1 MLNLNDKEK
10 MLLQDEKSGEELCI
24 EKYKKYSEEA
34 SDPELKSLF
43 KELMTKEQDH
53 LKTLN
58 EMLSGTVPPLNN
70 QQGQQSQQSTA
81 QSQQNQTTTINENS
95 TNFKQDKIICQD
107 SLAGEKYVSSTYN
120 TTIFEI
126 RDTNAR
132 QVLNHIQKEEQEH
145 GEKIY
150 NYMQAHNMY
159 N

>member
-1 MLNLNDKEK
+1 MLNLNDKER
-10 MLLQDEKSGEELCI
+10 MLLQDEKAGEELCI

-34 SDPELKSLF
+34 SDPELKNLF
-43 KELMTKEQDH
+43 KELMSKEEDH

-58 EMLSGTVPPLNN
+58 QMLTGTVPTLN
-70 QQGQQSQQSTA
+70 T
-81 QSQQNQTTTINENS
+81 QQNQQNS
-95 TNFKQDKIICQD
+95 NTNVSSANVDNKNQINFKQDKIICQD

-120 TTIFEI
+120 STIFEM

-150 NYMQAHNMY
+150 NYMQSHNTY

>member
-1 MLNLNDKEK
+1 MLNLNDKER
-10 MLLQDEKSGEELCI
+10 MLLQDEKAGEELCI

-34 SDPELKSLF
+34 SDPELKNLF
-43 KELMTKEQDH
+43 KELMSKEEDH

-58 EMLSGTVPPLNN
+58 QMLTGTVPTLNT
-70 QQGQQSQQSTA
+70 QQK
-81 QSQQNQTTTINENS
+81 QQNQQNS
-95 TNFKQDKIICQD
+95 NTNVSSANVDNKNQINFKQDKIICQD

-120 TTIFEI
+120 STIFEM

-150 NYMQAHNMY
+150 NYMQSHKMY

>member
-1 MLNLNDKEK
+1 MLNLNDKER
-10 MLLQDEKSGEELCI
+10 MLLQDEKAGEELCI

-34 SDPELKSLF
+34 SDPELKNLF
-43 KELMTKEQDH
+43 KELMSKEEDH

-58 EMLSGTVPPLNN
+58 QMLTGTVPTLN
-70 QQGQQSQQSTA
+70 T
-81 QSQQNQTTTINENS
+81 QQNQQNS
-95 TNFKQDKIICQD
+95 NTNVSSANVDNKNQINFKQDKIICQD

-120 TTIFEI
+120 STIFET

-150 NYMQAHNMY
+150 NYMQSHNMY

>member
-1 MLNLNDKEK
+1 MLNLNDKER
-10 MLLQDEKSGEELCI
+10 MLLQDEKAGEELCI

-34 SDPELKSLF
+34 SDPELKNLF
-43 KELMTKEQDH
+43 KELMSKEEDH

-58 EMLSGTVPPLNN
+58 QMLTGTVPTLN
-70 QQGQQSQQSTA
+70 T
-81 QSQQNQTTTINENS
+81 QQNQQNS
-95 TNFKQDKIICQD
+95 NTNVSSANVDNKNQINFKQDKIICQD

-120 TTIFEI
+120 ITIFEM

-150 NYMQAHNMY
+150 NYMQSHNMY

>member
-1 MLNLNDKEK
+1 MLNLNDKER
-10 MLLQDEKSGEELCI
+10 MLLQDEKAGEELCI

-34 SDPELKSLF
+34 SNPELKNLF
-43 KELMTKEQDH
+43 KELMSKEEDH

-58 EMLSGTVPPLNN
+58 QMLTGTVPTLNT
-70 QQGQQSQQSTA
+70 QQK
-81 QSQQNQTTTINENS
+81 QQNQQNS
-95 TNFKQDKIICQD
+95 NTNVSSANVDNKNQINFKQDKIICQD

-120 TTIFEI
+120 STIFEM

-150 NYMQAHNMY
+150 NYMQSHNMY

>member
-1 MLNLNDKEK
+1 MLNLNGKER
-10 MLLQDEKSGEELCI
+10 MLLQDEKAGEELCI

-34 SDPELKSLF
+34 SDPELKKLF
-43 KELMTKEQDH
+43 KELMSKEEDH

-58 EMLSGTVPPLNN
+58 QMLTGTVPTLNT
-70 QQGQQSQQSTA
+70 QQK
-81 QSQQNQTTTINENS
+81 QQNQQNS
-95 TNFKQDKIICQD
+95 NTNVSSANVDNKNQINFKQDKIICQD

-120 TTIFEI
+120 STIFEM

-150 NYMQAHNMY
+150 NYMQSHNMY

>member
-1 MLNLNDKEK
+1 MLNLNDKER
-10 MLLQDEKSGEELCI
+10 MLLQDEKEGEELCI

-34 SDPELKSLF
+34 SDPELKNLF
-43 KELMTKEQDH
+43 KELMSKEEDH

-58 EMLSGTVPPLNN
+58 QMLTGTVPTLNT
-70 QQGQQSQQSTA
+70 QQK
-81 QSQQNQTTTINENS
+81 QQNQQNS
-95 TNFKQDKIICQD
+95 NTNVSSANVDNKNQINFKQDKIICQD

-120 TTIFEI
+120 STIFEM

-150 NYMQAHNMY
+150 NYMQSHNMY

>member
-1 MLNLNDKEK
+1 MLNLNDKER
-10 MLLQDEKSGEELCI
+10 MVLQDEKAGEELCI

-34 SDPELKSLF
+34 SDPELKNLF
-43 KELMTKEQDH
+43 KELMSKEEDH

-58 EMLSGTVPPLNN
+58 QMLTGTVPTLN
-70 QQGQQSQQSTA
+70 T
-81 QSQQNQTTTINENS
+81 QQNQQNS
-95 TNFKQDKIICQD
+95 NTNVSSANVDNKNQINFKQDKIICQD

-120 TTIFEI
+120 STIFEM

-150 NYMQAHNMY
+150 NYMQSHNMY

>member
-1 MLNLNDKEK
+1 MLILIDKER
-10 MLLQDEKSGEELCI
+10 MFLQDEKAGEELCI

-34 SDPELKSLF
+34 SDPELKNLF
-43 KELMTKEQDH
+43 KELMSKEEDH

-58 EMLSGTVPPLNN
+58 QMLTGTVPTLNT
-70 QQGQQSQQSTA
+70 QQK
-81 QSQQNQTTTINENS
+81 QQNQQNS
-95 TNFKQDKIICQD
+95 NTNVSSANVDNKNQINFKQDKIICQD

-120 TTIFEI
+120 STIFEM

-150 NYMQAHNMY
+150 NYMQSHNMY

>member
-1 MLNLNDKEK
+1 MLNLNDKER
-10 MLLQDEKSGEELCI
+10 MLLQDENAGEELCI

-34 SDPELKSLF
+34 SDPELKNLF
-43 KELMTKEQDH
+43 KELMSKEEDH

-58 EMLSGTVPPLNN
+58 QMLTGTVPTLNT
-70 QQGQQSQQSTA
+70 QQK
-81 QSQQNQTTTINENS
+81 QQNQQNS
-95 TNFKQDKIICQD
+95 NTNVSSANVDNKNQINFKQDKIICQD

-120 TTIFEI
+120 STIFEM

-150 NYMQAHNMY
+150 NYMQSHNMY

>member
-1 MLNLNDKEK
+1 MLNLNDKER
-10 MLLQDEKSGEELCI
+10 MLLQDEKAGEELCI

-34 SDPELKSLF
+34 SDPELKNLF
-43 KELMTKEQDH
+43 KELMSKEENH

-58 EMLSGTVPPLNN
+58 QMLTGTVPTLNT
-70 QQGQQSQQSTA
+70 QQK
-81 QSQQNQTTTINENS
+81 QQNQQNS
-95 TNFKQDKIICQD
+95 NTNVSSANVDNKNQINFKQDKIICQD

-120 TTIFEI
+120 STIFEM

-150 NYMQAHNMY
+150 NYMQSHNMY

>member
-1 MLNLNDKEK
+1 MLNLNDKER
-10 MLLQDEKSGEELCI
+10 MLLQDEKAGEELCI

-34 SDPELKSLF
+34 SDPELKNLF
-43 KELMTKEQDH
+43 KELMSKEEDH

-58 EMLSGTVPPLNN
+58 QMLTGTAPTLNT
-70 QQGQQSQQSTA
+70 QQK
-81 QSQQNQTTTINENS
+81 QQNQQNS
-95 TNFKQDKIICQD
+95 NTNVSSANVDNKNQINFKQDKIICQD

-120 TTIFEI
+120 STIFEM

-150 NYMQAHNMY
+150 NYMQSHNMY

>member
-1 MLNLNDKEK
+1 MLNLNDKER
-10 MLLQDEKSGEELCI
+10 MLLQDEKAGEELCI

-34 SDPELKSLF
+34 SDPELKNLF
-43 KELMTKEQDH
+43 KELMSKEEDH

-58 EMLSGTVPPLNN
+58 QMLTGTVPTLN
-70 QQGQQSQQSTA
+70 T
-81 QSQQNQTTTINENS
+81 QQNQQNS
-95 TNFKQDKIICQD
+95 NTNVSSANVDNKNQINFKQDKIICQD

-120 TTIFEI
+120 STIFEM

-150 NYMQAHNMY
+150 NYMQSHNMY

>member
-1 MLNLNDKEK
+1 MLNLNDKER
-10 MLLQDEKSGEELCI
+10 MLLQDEKAGEELCI

-34 SDPELKSLF
+34 SDPELKNHF
-43 KELMTKEQDH
+43 KELMSKEEDH

-58 EMLSGTVPPLNN
+58 QMLTGTVPTLNT
-70 QQGQQSQQSTA
+70 QQK
-81 QSQQNQTTTINENS
+81 QQNQQNS
-95 TNFKQDKIICQD
+95 NTNVSSANVDNKNQINFKQDKIICQD

-120 TTIFEI
+120 STIFEM

-150 NYMQAHNMY
+150 NYMQSHNMY

>member
-1 MLNLNDKEK
+1 MLNLNDKER
-10 MLLQDEKSGEELCI
+10 MLLQDEKAGEELCI

-34 SDPELKSLF
+34 SDPELKNLF
-43 KELMTKEQDH
+43 KELMSKEEDH

-58 EMLSGTVPPLNN
+58 QMLTGTVPTLNT
-70 QQGQQSQQSTA
+70 QQK
-81 QSQQNQTTTINENS
+81 QQNQQNS
-95 TNFKQDKIICQD
+95 NTNVSSANVDNKNQINFKQDKIICQD

-120 TTIFEI
+120 STIFEM

-145 GEKIY
+145 GQKIY
-150 NYMQAHNMY
+150 NYMNQHGMY

>member
-1 MLNLNDKEK
+1 MLNLNDKER
-10 MLLQDEKSGEELCI
+10 MLWQDEKAGEELCI
-24 EKYKKYSEEA
+24 EKDKKYSEEA
-34 SDPELKSLF
+34 SDPELKKLF
-43 KELMTKEQDH
+43 KELMSKEEDH

-58 EMLSGTVPPLNN
+58 QMLTGTVPTLNT
-70 QQGQQSQQSTA
+70 QQK
-81 QSQQNQTTTINENS
+81 QQNQQNS
-95 TNFKQDKIICQD
+95 NTNVSSANVDNKNQINFKQDKIICQD

-120 TTIFEI
+120 STIFEM

-150 NYMQAHNMY
+150 NYMQSHNMY

>member
-1 MLNLNDKEK
+1 MLNLNDKER
-10 MLLQDEKSGEELCI
+10 MLLQDEKAGEELCI

-34 SDPELKSLF
+34 SDPELKKLF
-43 KELMTKEQDH
+43 KELMSKEEDH

-58 EMLSGTVPPLNN
+58 QMLTGTVPTLNT
-70 QQGQQSQQSTA
+70 QQK
-81 QSQQNQTTTINENS
+81 QQNQQNS
-95 TNFKQDKIICQD
+95 NTNVSSANVDNKNQINFKQDKIICQD

-120 TTIFEI
+120 STIFEM

-150 NYMQAHNMY
+150 NYMQSHNMY

>member
-1 MLNLNDKEK
+1 MLNLNDKER
-10 MLLQDEKSGEELCI
+10 MLLQDEKAGEELCI

-34 SDPELKSLF
+34 SDPELKNLF
-43 KELMTKEQDH
+43 KELMSKEEDH

-58 EMLSGTVPPLNN
+58 QMLTGTVPTLNT
-70 QQGQQSQQSTA
+70 QQK
-81 QSQQNQTTTINENS
+81 QQNQQNS
-95 TNFKQDKIICQD
+95 NTNVSSANVDNKNQINFKQDKIICQD

-120 TTIFEI
+120 STIFEM

-132 QVLNHIQKEEQEH
+132 QVLNHIEKEEQEH

-150 NYMQAHNMY
+150 NYMQSHNMY

>member
-1 MLNLNDKEK
+1 MLNLNDKER
-10 MLLQDEKSGEELCI
+10 MLLQDEKAGEELCI

-34 SDPELKSLF
+34 SDPELKNLF
-43 KELMTKEQDH
+43 KELMSKEEDH

-58 EMLSGTVPPLNN
+58 QMLTGTVPTLNT
-70 QQGQQSQQSTA
+70 QQK
-81 QSQQNQTTTINENS
+81 QQNQQNS
-95 TNFKQDKIICQD
+95 NTNVSSANVDNKNQINFKQDKIICQD
-107 SLAGEKYVSSTYN
+107 SLAGEKYVSSTYKS
-120 TTIFEI
+120 TIFEM

-150 NYMQAHNMY
+150 NYMQSHNMY

>member
-1 MLNLNDKEK
+1 MLNLNDKER
-10 MLLQDEKSGEELCI
+10 MLLQDEKAGEELCI

-34 SDPELKSLF
+34 SDPELKNLF
-43 KELMTKEQDH
+43 KELMSKEEDH
-53 LKTLN
+53 LETLN
-58 EMLSGTVPPLNN
+58 QMLTGTVPTLNT
-70 QQGQQSQQSTA
+70 QQK
-81 QSQQNQTTTINENS
+81 QQNQQNS
-95 TNFKQDKIICQD
+95 NTNVSSANVDNKNQINFKQDKIICQD

-120 TTIFEI
+120 STIFEM

-150 NYMQAHNMY
+150 NYMQSHNMY

>member
-1 MLNLNDKEK
+1 MLNLNDKER
-10 MLLQDEKSGEELCI
+10 MLLQDEMAGEELCI

-34 SDPELKSLF
+34 SDPELKNLF
-43 KELMTKEQDH
+43 KELTSKEEDH

-58 EMLSGTVPPLNN
+58 QMLTGTVPTLNT
-70 QQGQQSQQSTA
+70 QQK
-81 QSQQNQTTTINENS
+81 QQNQQNS
-95 TNFKQDKIICQD
+95 NTNVSSANVDNKNQINFKQDKIICQV

-120 TTIFEI
+120 STIFEM

-150 NYMQAHNMY
+150 NYMQSHNMY

>member
-1 MLNLNDKEK
+1 MLNLNDNER
-10 MLLQDEKSGEELCI
+10 MLLQDEKAGEELCI

-34 SDPELKSLF
+34 SDPELKNLF
-43 KELMTKEQDH
+43 KELMSKEEDH

-58 EMLSGTVPPLNN
+58 QMLTGTVPTLNT
-70 QQGQQSQQSTA
+70 QQK
-81 QSQQNQTTTINENS
+81 QQNQQNS
-95 TNFKQDKIICQD
+95 NTNVSSANVDNKNQINFKQDKIICQD

-120 TTIFEI
+120 STIFEM

-150 NYMQAHNMY
+150 NYMQSHNMY